1 MLTSEYTTPLDGKPY
16 YRSVGIIQV
25 YDKIDYKYNIGEI
38 IFERFDDQNFQYIF
52 KPYWDLIECLPI
64 NLFSGIPGINMEIK
78 KEAYY
83 RVNMTPVFISMRSPS
98 ENREDVKELMAEV
111 GLDYYDRFEW
121 LLRTSKRCGDDN
133 FVVIRKKS
141 NPIKIERVEDVNQT
155 NLSVE
160 DTIQLDN
167 LSDIKCENSMI
178 IADMFRLL
186 QSGAKIFIKSE
197 NRFLEMTE
205 RKIMLYLLENM
216 RKRYEENNKN
226 KRLVGIENAKLEGKY
241 KGRKPIEIEEEYLK
255 DIALDFINNKL
266 TEKEA
271 MKRLD
276 LTSRATFYRKIKKYR
291 TNN

>member
-1 MLTSEYTTPLDGKPY
+1 MLTSEYTTPLEGNPD

-25 YDKIDYKYNIGEI
+25 YDKNDYKYNIGEI
-38 IFERFDDQNFQYIF
+38 IYERFDDQNFQYIF
-52 KPYWDLIECLPI
+52 KPYWDLIECLPL

-98 ENREDVKELMAEV
+98 ENREDVKELMSEV

-121 LLRTSKRCGDDN
+121 LLRTNKRCGDDN
-133 FVVIRKKS
+133 FIVIKKDAFTKNINS
-141 NPIKIERVEDVNQT
+141 IEDINEVNL
-155 NLSVE
+155 NIDDKV
-160 DTIQLDN
+160 ILDN
-167 LSDIKCENSMI
+167 LSDLEFENSML

-186 QSGAKIFIKSE
+186 QSGAQIFIASE
-197 NRFLEMTE
+197 DRFLEMTE

-216 RKRYEENNKN
+216 RKRFEKNNK
-226 KRLVGIENAKLEGKY
+226 KRRTIGVERAKFEGKY
-241 KGRKPIEIEEEYLK
+241 KGRKAIQIEEEYLK
-255 DIALDFINNKL
+255 DVAIDFLNKKI

-291 TNN
+291 

>member
-16 YRSVGIIQV
+16 YKSVGIIQV

>member
-98 ENREDVKELMAEV
+98 ENREDGKELMAEV

-226 KRLVGIENAKLEGKY
+226 KSLVGIENAKLEGKY

>member
-255 DIALDFINNKL
+255 DIALDFINNRL